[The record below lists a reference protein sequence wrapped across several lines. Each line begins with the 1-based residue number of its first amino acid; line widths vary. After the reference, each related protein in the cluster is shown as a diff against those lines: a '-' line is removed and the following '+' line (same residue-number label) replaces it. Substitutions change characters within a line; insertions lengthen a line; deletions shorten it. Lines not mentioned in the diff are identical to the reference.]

1 MAYSTPDIFS
11 RTERLAGKEALE
23 RLSDVK
29 VLIVGTGGVGSWC
42 AESLVRSGITQ
53 LTIAD
58 SDVVCASNV
67 NRQLMAT
74 ARTIGIPKVNALRER
89 LSDINPDACITA
101 LYERFSEDTASLFR
115 LEEYDYIVD
124 AIDSIPDKMT
134 LILKSLETG
143 AVLFSSMGAAL
154 KTDPSRISVAE
165 FWKVHGCPLAKALR
179 TGFKKSGRFPS
190 RKFQCVFSDE
200 RLENRPSADESGNGV
215 AVHITASFG
224 FRIASLVFNDV
235 TGLAGH

>member
-23 RLSDVK
+23 RLSDIK

>member
-74 ARTIGIPKVNALRER
+74 TQTIGMPKVNALRER